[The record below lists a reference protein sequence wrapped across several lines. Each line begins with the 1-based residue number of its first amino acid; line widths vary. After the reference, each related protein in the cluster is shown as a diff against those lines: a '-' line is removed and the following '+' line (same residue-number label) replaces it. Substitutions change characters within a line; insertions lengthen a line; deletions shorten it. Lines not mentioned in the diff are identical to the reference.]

1 MGRRSLRAGGDE
13 FSMQR
18 VRWAV
23 AFVILAGLGGIAY
36 QAWVEPARSQT
47 AQQTRGP
54 TAVPVVVATAETRA
68 MPVRIDTI
76 GTVQTIATVSIKS
89 RIDGYIDGV
98 LIRDGQYVKTG
109 DVMFR
114 LDSRAA
120 QAQVMQAEAQLARDT
135 AQLANAK
142 RNVARDAP
150 LVGKD
155 FMSKQQYDTDQTTE
169 QALEASVAA
178 DQAMVEN
185 NKVLLTYDTITAPI
199 DGRVGT
205 IAIKAGNSIKANDV
219 PLATI
224 NQVQPIYVGFNLPQ
238 RELPALRAAM
248 ANGKVAVSVKPA
260 GDDGPP
266 ATGTVEFFDN
276 AVDVTSGTIAVR
288 ATFANDDQR
297 LWPGQFVNVS
307 VTTRV
312 DPNAII
318 VPPAAVQ
325 TGRDG
330 DYVFV
335 ITQDSTAQVRA
346 VTVGRTVD
354 GKSVIDKGLEPGE
367 RVVVDGQMR
376 LSNGTRVDIRPAETP
391 KAAEPS

>member
-1 MGRRSLRAGGDE
+1 MKRVWLAAG
-13 FSMQR
+13 
-18 VRWAV
+18 
-23 AFVILAGLGGIAY
+23 FVVLAGAGAAIYQSWIA
-36 QAWVEPARSQT
+36 PARSQT
-47 AQQTRGP
+47 AAAPGQRG
-54 TAVPVVVATAETRA
+54 AVPVVVATAELRA

-76 GTVQTIATVSIKS
+76 GTVQPIASVSIKS
-89 RIDGYIDGV
+89 RIDGYIDSV
-98 LIRDGQYVKTG
+98 LIHDGQYVKTG
-109 DVMFR
+109 DVMFK
-114 LDSRAA
+114 LDGRAA
-120 QAQVMQAEAQLARDT
+120 EAQVMQAEAQLARDT

-142 RNVARDAP
+142 RNVGRDAP

-178 DQAMVEN
+178 DQAMVQN

-199 DGRVGT
+199 DGRVGA

-219 PLATI
+219 PLASI

-248 ANGKVAVSVKPA
+248 ADGKVAVSAKPP
-260 GDDGPP
+260 GDNGPP
-266 ATGTVEFFDN
+266 ATGTVQFFDN

-288 ATFANDDQR
+288 ATFVNEDQR

-325 TGRDG
+325 TGQNG

-335 ITQDSTAQVRA
+335 IKADNTAEIRA
-346 VTVGRTVD
+346 VTVSRTVD

-376 LSNGTRVDIRPAETP
+376 LSNGTRVDIRSPAGTP